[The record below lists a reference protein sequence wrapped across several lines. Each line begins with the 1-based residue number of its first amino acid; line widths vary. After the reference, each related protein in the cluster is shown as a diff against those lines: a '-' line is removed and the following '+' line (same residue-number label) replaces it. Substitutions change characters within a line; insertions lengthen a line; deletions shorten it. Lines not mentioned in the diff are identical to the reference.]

1 MAKKKTP
8 EQIMCLSVFHWKI
21 TSYLEPPLWLWL
33 LLLLL
38 HHRTSLLPLG
48 GECYT
53 LECCTLEW
61 GVGGGHGQIP
71 GKIGQP
77 FPPPL
82 VRDGVFPRRKISQ
95 TDKESPFWS
104 LILPPQMGNKHI
116 QKKTLSLSIPLSDIS
131 PTVTWAEKAH
141 EEVVLPEKQKGFNE
155 EMAMEDP
162 TSGRRWFKGGK
173 GEALEFVE
181 EVKYSFQC
189 PRAR

>member
-95 TDKESPFWS
+95 TDKERPFWS
-104 LILPPQMGNKHI
+104 LILPPQIGNKNFRRRKHR
-116 QKKTLSLSIPLSDIS
+116 TYRRRLSRYLSLYLIFRQPSL
-131 PTVTWAEKAH
+131 E
-141 EEVVLPEKQKGFNE
+141 Q
-155 EMAMEDP
+155 
-162 TSGRRWFKGGK
+162 RRHTKK
-173 GEALEFVE
+173 
-181 EVKYSFQC
+181 
-189 PRAR
+189 